1 MVGLGASI
9 SNVLCTVWNDSASSR
24 SAKIFT
30 SPGWQDFFPNSSTN
44 ALPSLSVST
53 SLSRRPPQPIAWPS
67 ELTHTTSLLQRS
79 YSCSALMSIGVSTTG
94 NSTWMIVTTLLLV
107 SVSTA
112 LEGIAHTPS
121 GVVSGG
127 STVYVVMYVS
137 NGYSV
142 SSTTT
147 VVSPGLQFVATS
159 ATVALPSLSSET
171 SIPSAAEPLSVPFD
185 SNHFTVPPFLR
196 QRL

>member
-1 MVGLGASI
+1 
-9 SNVLCTVWNDSASSR
+9 
-24 SAKIFT
+24 
-30 SPGWQDFFPNSSTN
+30 
-44 ALPSLSVST
+44 
-53 SLSRRPPQPIAWPS
+53 
-67 ELTHTTSLLQRS
+67 
-79 YSCSALMSIGVSTTG
+79 
-94 NSTWMIVTTLLLV
+94 MIVTTLLFL

-112 LEGIAHTPS
+112 FEGIAHTPS
-121 GVVSGG
+121 AVGSGG
-127 STVYVVMYVS
+127 RTVYDVMYVS

-171 SIPSAAEPLSVPFD
+171 SIPSVAEPVSVPFD
-185 SNHFTVPPFLR
+185 SNHLTVPPSFL